1 MVFIWAKILAV
12 DSSCQQDLVRDQSH
26 KYFLTVLQDPAMLP
40 QHKTWAVFV
49 LYSVVQGY
57 KQGQDEDVAG
67 NLISICL
74 NEMEEADPEFKQW
87 LDIYLGTLWD

>member
-1 MVFIWAKILAV
+1 M
-12 DSSCQQDLVRDQSH
+12 RDQSH

-40 QHKTWAVFV
+40 QNKTWAVFV

-74 NEMEEADPEFKQW
+74 NEMEEADPVFKQW
-87 LDIYLGTLWD
+87 LAICLGTLLGKHKEARL

>member
-1 MVFIWAKILAV
+1 M
-12 DSSCQQDLVRDQSH
+12 
-26 KYFLTVLQDPAMLP
+26 
-40 QHKTWAVFV
+40 
-49 LYSVVQGY
+49 VQGY

-87 LDIYLGTLWD
+87 LDICLGTLWD

>member
-1 MVFIWAKILAV
+1 M
-12 DSSCQQDLVRDQSH
+12 RDQSH

-40 QHKTWAVFV
+40 QNKTWAVFV

-87 LDIYLGTLWD
+87 LDICLDTLWD